1 MPDIAPLT
9 MPKLGLSMT
18 EGQVAAWHKADGDKI
33 AAGEEIADIET
44 PKITTAL
51 ESPAAG
57 TLRRRLVGPGE
68 TVPVG
73 ALIGVLA
80 DPLTPDAE
88 VEAFVEEWRARF
100 AAEKAAEPEAAPP
113 QPERVATPLGPIQ
126 VLEAGPAAAPP
137 VVLIHGFGSDYQ
149 SFLLL
154 QPLLAGRLRTLAVDL
169 PGHGGSTKELPGA
182 DPASLARAV
191 AAAMSARGI
200 QAAHLVGHSLG
211 AAVALALAEQEPA
224 RALALTLVSPAGL
237 GPEINGAFIA
247 GFLAARR
254 PRALAGVLAML
265 FADEQAPVGHEM
277 VEAVLRAKRL
287 DGAEAALS
295 AIAAANF
302 PEGRQAHSL
311 RRVLADPA
319 RPANVVW
326 GRHDRIIP
334 ASQAAGLPPHVK
346 VTIYEDAGHV
356 AHMEKPDH
364 LARLI

>member
-18 EGQVAAWHKADGDKI
+18 EGQVAAWHKADGEAI
-33 AAGEEIADIET
+33 TAGEEIADIET

-57 TLRRRLVGPGE
+57 TLRRKLVGPGE
-68 TVPVG
+68 IVPVG

-80 DPLTPDAE
+80 DPVTPEAE
-88 VEAFVEEWRARF
+88 VEAFIEEWRARF
-100 AAEKAAEPEAAPP
+100 AAEKEAEPEAAVPE
-113 QPERVATPLGPIQ
+113 PERVETPYGPIQ
-126 VLEAGPAAAPP
+126 VLEAGPREAPP

-154 QPLLAGRLRTLAVDL
+154 QPLLASRFFTLAIDL
-169 PGHGGSTKELPGA
+169 PGHGGSTKNLPGP
-182 DPASLARAV
+182 DPASLAKAV
-191 AAAMSARGI
+191 SAAMTARGI
-200 QAAHLVGHSLG
+200 EAAHLVGHSLG
-211 AAVALALAEQEPA
+211 GAVALALAEQEPA
-224 RALALTLVSPAGL
+224 RALALTLISPAGL
-237 GPEINGAFIA
+237 GPEINAEFIA
-247 GFLAARR
+247 GFIAARR
-254 PRALAGVLAML
+254 PRALATVLALL
-265 FADEQAPVGHEM
+265 FADEKTPVGHEV

-302 PEGRQAHSL
+302 PAGRQAYSL
-311 RRVLADPA
+311 RHVLDDPA

-334 ASQAAGLPPHVK
+334 ASQAGRLPAHVK
-346 VTIYEDAGHV
+346 VAIYEDAGHV
-356 AHMEKPDH
+356 AHMEKPEQV
-364 LARLI
+364 ARLI